1 METNKA
7 IPKDMDEYI
16 ASFPDDVQERLKKVR
31 ATIHEAA
38 PEAQETIKYGMPT
51 FTLKGNLVSFAGYK
65 KHIGLYPIPAGSDEF
80 NRQIAAYKAEKS
92 SARFPLDKPIPY
104 ELIGELVRYRVNENL
119 EKAAVK
125 ATRTS

>member
-1 METNKA
+1 METNQA

-16 ASFPDDVQERLKKVR
+16 ASFPEDVQERLKKVR
-31 ATIHEAA
+31 AAIREAA

>member
-1 METNKA
+1 METNQA

-16 ASFPDDVQERLKKVR
+16 ASFPEDVQQLLKKVR
-31 ATIHEAA
+31 ATIRESA

-51 FTLKGNLVSFAGYK
+51 FTLKGNLVSFAAYK
-65 KHIGLYPIPAGSDEF
+65 QHIGLYPVPAGSEAF
-80 NRQIAAYKAEKS
+80 NRQMAAYKAEKS

-119 EKAAVK
+119 ERAAVK
-125 ATRTS
+125 ATRAS

>member
-65 KHIGLYPIPAGSDEF
+65 RHIGLYPVPAGSDEF
-80 NRQIAAYKAEKS
+80 NRQMAAYKAEKS

>member
-1 METNKA
+1 METNQA

-16 ASFPDDVQERLKKVR
+16 ASFPEDVQERLKKVR

-65 KHIGLYPIPAGSDEF
+65 RHIGLYPVPAGSDEF
-80 NRQIAAYKAEKS
+80 NRQMAAYKAEKS